1 MSFGQSISHVL
12 SNLTNFQGR
21 AGRSEFW
28 WWYLFITI
36 VSVVAY
42 GLEGAIGLRGDGAFA
57 SVLTYAVSIILFLAT
72 LAVAIRRLH
81 DTGRSG
87 WWMLLTLL
95 CCVGQIVLIVF
106 WVQRSEPIENQYG
119 ITAI

>member
-1 MSFGQSISHVL
+1 MSFGQSVSHVL
-12 SNLTNFQGR
+12 SNLVNFRGR
-21 AGRSEFW
+21 ASRSEFW
-28 WWYLFITI
+28 WWYVFTI
-36 VSVVAY
+36 LVSIVAWGVEY
-42 GLEGAIGLRGDGAFA
+42 LLGLRADGAFA
-57 SVLTYAVSIILFLAT
+57 SVLTYVVSIVMFLAT